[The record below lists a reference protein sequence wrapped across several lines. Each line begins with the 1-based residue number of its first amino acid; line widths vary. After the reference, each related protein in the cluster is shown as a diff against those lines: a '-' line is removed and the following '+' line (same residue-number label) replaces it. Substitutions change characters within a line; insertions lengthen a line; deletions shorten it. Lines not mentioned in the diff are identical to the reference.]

1 MQTTSA
7 AGQYLPDPTTRFHC
21 VEMKHSKHEPHSSR
35 LEASGATCVCVC
47 VCFFFLFYFIIYPP
61 LTRSLLLAKKN
72 VAQRDEEAR
81 SSRLL
86 LFHVV
91 SDGYYLHGSVEH
103 SSTRSI
109 FWSKHG
115 IIIPWWRGINVC
127 LLLCRF

>member
-35 LEASGATCVCVC
+35 LEASGSRDLCLCVCV
-47 VCFFFLFYFIIYPP
+47 FFLFYFIIYPP

-91 SDGYYLHGSVEH
+91 SDGYCLHGSVEH